1 MIDIQALT
9 SVATTLAVILVAA
22 IAIYFA
28 FRIVGKM
35 VKIAVILA
43 ILGVVAWVV
52 FSGDGLLKNVL
63 TQVPFTTVLWGV

>member
-28 FRIVGKM
+28 FRIVGKL
-35 VKIAVILA
+35 VKIVVILA

-63 TQVPFTTVLWGV
+63 AQVPFTTVLWGV

>member
-28 FRIVGKM
+28 FRIVGKL
-35 VKIAVILA
+35 VKIVVILA